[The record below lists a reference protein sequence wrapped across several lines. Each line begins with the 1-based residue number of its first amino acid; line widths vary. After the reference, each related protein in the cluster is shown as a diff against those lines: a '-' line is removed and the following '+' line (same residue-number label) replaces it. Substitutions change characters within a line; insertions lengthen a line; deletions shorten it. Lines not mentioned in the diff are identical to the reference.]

1 MTKAQIA
8 EQIAMLTKM
17 MEDAPDTTQE
27 DRWSGLIHKF
37 NTSIELHTLAFL
49 RIRWV
54 CVKKSGKD
62 MILFARNYAE
72 MMGYTKPKPKPKKAV
87 KSKVIKDKQHRKKAV
102 NRIPTELYQR
112 IYFKDG
118 ETFTQ
123 TFTEGR
129 TIRYFK
135 NQYDSTVD
143 AIYRQD
149 TNDFKCTIAFN
160 EFTCKT
166 LGDAMKRNWENATG
180 KTIDELN
187 EALKKQNI
195 DKNGHLDIKTLRRGL
210 PVSLYTDGVG
220 FTDEDGSSV
229 GLRDLFECDFEG
241 FGDTKGREWDN
252 NNIHNIQNKTW
263 TIEKFT
269 FNKSTCLRNE
279 PNKLMIEPKKL
290 TIKKNKK

>member
-1 MTKAQIA
+1 MNNMTKAQLA

-27 DRWSGLIHKF
+27 DRWSGLIERF
-37 NTSIELHTLAFL
+37 NQGEKIYTLNQ
-49 RIRWV
+49 IYHPYNDE
-54 CVKKSGKD
+54 D
-62 MILFARNYAE
+62 MVGHLLFARMYVD
-72 MMGYTKPKPKPKKAV
+72 MMGYTKPVKKAV
-87 KSKVIKDKQHRKKAV
+87 KKSKPKEVKEKQPRKKAV
-102 NRIPTELYQR
+102 NRIPTELYQQ

-123 TFTEGR
+123 KFTEGR
-129 TIRYFK
+129 TIRHFV
-135 NQYDSTVD
+135 NQYDSVVD
-143 AIYRQD
+143 AIYRKD

-160 EFTCKT
+160 EFICKT

-220 FTDEDGSSV
+220 FTDEDGLSV
-229 GLRDLFECDFEG
+229 GHRDLYNSDYEG

-263 TIEKFT
+263 TIDEFKN
-269 FNKSTCLRNE
+269 NKK
-279 PNKLMIEPKKL
+279 PKL
-290 TIKKNKK
+290 TIKKKNKK